1 MENATHEEPA
11 QCKKPKFL
19 GKTGWVKKAPCK
31 LLASYKDSYIHVD
44 KTAIVVYE
52 NEDLKN
58 GIERLDLQNYDKC
71 HELKSIFM
79 RKHRLILIRSPKSG
93 IKIHNIK
100 FQVKTAEEKEAWIQA
115 LSDGINRAKNK
126 VLDEVKMDESSNLP
140 HLTRT
145 RPKGNRNR
153 RPPTRI
159 HMKEVAE
166 LSSEG
171 MLRLDLDLLDAA
183 VVNGTCDANVDDT
196 DVRLETNKSS
206 VLQCKSTED
215 AENPHALETQAE
227 FKVVRLHIERQEKAT
242 WKNPSP
248 PPSPSLPSSSSSE
261 LAGTSQLKRHTHPPT
276 PPTKDKKPSYIPSEP
291 NQEAKLTPDSNADK
305 QQEHKNDKARIPG
318 EKYETLPCV
327 GDDTITCTEGFVS
340 EDKATIDQQM
350 PSSDITIP
358 TERKSLIPPLI
369 PKKKHSV
376 SSILNIQPTEKDTT
390 GCQEGEY
397 HLERSVPVTSLSND
411 VLLSDPTNYN
421 QMFLPIT
428 KEKTANADDDCIDLH
443 LNAKSEMS
451 EHGNTFTMSTTEVSR
466 NGTCTDVLNISSY
479 ANLTPTAV
487 TDTTEV
493 GSKVSMCRH
502 SEAIPPPTKIRSVS
516 FGDLLSDSSHITSL
530 SCHSEAFMRN
540 EVDLITLEKELTL
553 EMDKTNKLMSS
564 VCQAGMPRDL
574 LMKAMEKFKKA
585 DHVLK
590 EIKEL
595 KHTKSVRKR
604 NSW

>member
-1 MENATHEEPA
+1 MENATHEEQA
-11 QCKKPKFL
+11 QCNNPKFL
-19 GKTGWVKKAPCK
+19 GKAGWVKKAPCK

-44 KTAIVVYE
+44 KTAIAVYE

-58 GIERLDLQNYDKC
+58 CIERLDLQNYDKC

-79 RKHRLILIRSPKSG
+79 RKHRLILIRLPKSG

-100 FQVKTAEEKEAWIQA
+100 FQVQTAEEKEAWIQA

-126 VLDEVKMDESSNLP
+126 VLDEIKMDESSNLQ

-171 MLRLDLDLLDAA
+171 MLRLDLGLLDAA
-183 VVNGTCDANVDDT
+183 VANGTYHANADDI
-196 DVRLETNKSS
+196 DVPLETNKSP
-206 VLQCKSTED
+206 VLECKSTEG
-215 AENPHALETQAE
+215 AENPHAETQAE
-227 FKVVRLHIERQEKAT
+227 FKVMKLHKERQEKAA

-248 PPSPSLPSSSSSE
+248 PPFPNLPSGSPSE
-261 LAGTSQLKRHTHPPT
+261 LAGTSQSKCHNHPPT
-276 PPTKDKKPSYIPSEP
+276 PPTKDKKPSYVPSKP
-291 NQEAKLTPDSNADK
+291 NQGAELPPDSNEDK
-305 QQEHKNDKARIPG
+305 QQEHKNDKAKIPH
-318 EKYETLPCV
+318 YETLPCV
-327 GDDTITCTEGFVS
+327 GDMTTCTGYIS
-340 EDKATIDQQM
+340 EDDKANIDQQR
-350 PSSDITIP
+350 PRSDISIP

-369 PKKKHSV
+369 PKKKHYA

-390 GCQEGEY
+390 GSQQGED
-397 HLERSVPVTSLSND
+397 HLKRSVPVTSLPDD

-421 QMFLPIT
+421 QMFLPIP
-428 KEKTANADDDCIDLH
+428 KEKTTNADDDCVDLH
-443 LNAKSEMS
+443 LNARSEAS
-451 EHGNTFTMSTTEVSR
+451 EHENTFKMSTTAVS
-466 NGTCTDVLNISSY
+466 TSDSCTDV
-479 ANLTPTAV
+479 NLMLTTV
-487 TDTTEV
+487 TDKIEDE
-493 GSKVSMCRH
+493 SKVSICQH
-502 SEAIPPPTKIRSVS
+502 SEAIPPPTKVRSVS

-530 SCHSEAFMRN
+530 SCHSAFIRN

-553 EMDKTNKLMSS
+553 EMDETNTLMSS

-574 LMKAMEKFKKA
+574 LTKAMEKFKKA

-595 KHTKSVRKR
+595 KHTKSLRKR